1 MTNDRHPIVLIVDD
15 MPANIAI
22 LADLLK
28 DEYRVKIAKEGLKAL
43 EISRSEEKPDL
54 ILLDVEMPEMNG
66 YEVCKELKNDPS
78 TNSIPIIF
86 VTAKNDAIDEAYGL
100 NLGAVD
106 YISKPFHPTIVKIRV
121 KNHVALKRKS
131 DLLEELSMYDG
142 LTHIPNRRYFDETYA
157 KLFQECQRD
166 YIPMSLMMIDVD
178 YFKAFNDHYGHG
190 QGDVCLVK
198 VAQALH
204 SSLKRGGDFVAR
216 YGGEE
221 FVVLLRNINEL
232 GTRAIAEK
240 LLDAVRELWIIHEYS
255 SVADFVTISIGIAH
269 CDALGTISSSDLLKQ
284 SDQALYVAKE
294 SGRNRFE
301 CRQARS
307 VGRD

>member
-1 MTNDRHPIVLIVDD
+1 MMNKRPIILIVDD

-28 DEYRVKIAKEGLKAL
+28 DEYRVKIAKDGVKAL
-43 EISRSEEKPDL
+43 EISRCEEKPDL

-106 YISKPFHPTIVKIRV
+106 YIAKPYHPTIVKIRV

-157 KLFQECQRD
+157 KVFQECKREN
-166 YIPMSLMMIDVD
+166 IPIALMMIDVD
-178 YFKAFNDHYGHG
+178 HFKAFNDHYGHG
-190 QGDVCLVK
+190 QGDACLVK
-198 VAQALH
+198 VAQTLH

-221 FVVLLRNINEL
+221 FVVLLRNIDES
-232 GTRAIAEK
+232 GTNAIAEK
-240 LLDAVRELWIIHEYS
+240 LLNAVRELWIIHEFS
-255 SVADFVTISIGIAH
+255 SAAGFVTISMGIAH
-269 CDALGTISSSDLLKQ
+269 CDTWTDISPSEVLKKA
-284 SDQALYVAKE
+284 DEALYVAKE
-294 SGRNRFE
+294 SGRNRSEF
-301 CRQARS
+301 S
-307 VGRD
+307 SKSPKG